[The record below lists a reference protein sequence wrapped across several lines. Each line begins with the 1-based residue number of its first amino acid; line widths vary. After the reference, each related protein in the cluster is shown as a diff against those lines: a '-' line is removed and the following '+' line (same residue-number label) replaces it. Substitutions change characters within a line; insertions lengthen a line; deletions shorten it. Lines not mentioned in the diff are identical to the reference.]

1 MTGLD
6 LKSYLAHLDVSFAE
20 TARKLGMQSQGLD
33 GVFKTKDI
41 KTGLLERLSKIYKVP
56 ISYFYGEGSEN
67 PDIKVIA
74 DGTSAASV
82 NGNAT
87 VYADNA
93 LATERIHYL
102 EAIIVE
108 KDARIKELKECLEI
122 IKNR

>member
-6 LKSYLAHLDVSFAE
+6 LKSYLAHLDASFAE
-20 TARKLGMQSQGLD
+20 TARKIGMQPQSLA

-41 KTGLLERLSKIYKVP
+41 KTGLLEKLSKVYNIP

-82 NGNAT
+82 KGNAT
-87 VYADNA
+87 VYADSA
-93 LATERIHYL
+93 LTTERIRYL

-108 KDARIKELKECLEI
+108 KDARIQELKDCLEI
-122 IKNR
+122 LKNR